1 MEIYVMKKKF
11 VLTLALV
18 LMVAVTL
25 TAAPIELGGEFTA
38 SRTFTFDPTAVAV
51 ASSLELNG
59 LSVSG
64 DFWKISVSSGAIAFD
79 SVANNA
85 SAEIYLDKALAEQG
99 IDMGDITLTLGVGD
113 KGNSDLMHVYYDDP
127 SKIVAMTG
135 IAMGTT
141 DLTVGYT
148 DMVTAKAAV
157 SFDTTN
163 NPVALSATFAPLDGV
178 KAAAGFTNYAGP
190 TETKGA
196 MAVSAS
202 VDVAALAGIEDIG
215 LSAYV
220 YDGFYFDSSDN
231 YLDVAVQ
238 ASYTDIDVTVA
249 MNTNTATDKTGMFVE
264 GSYGGIENV
273 GLSAKLSLADL
284 TGTIATTIE
293 AGGNYSMGGVKYA
306 LDAMYVVDGAFSLTP
321 SVTIG
326 F

>member
-1 MEIYVMKKKF
+1 MKKKF

-38 SRTFTFDPTAVAV
+38 SRTFTFDPTTVAV

-64 DFWKISVSSGAIAFD
+64 DFWKLSFSDAPLNFGYVG
-79 SVANNA
+79 NNA
-85 SAEIYLDKALAEQG
+85 AAEIYLDKALAAQG
-99 IDMGDITLTLGVGD
+99 VDMGDITLTLGVGD
-113 KGNSDLMHVYYDDP
+113 KGSSDLMHVYYDDP
-127 SKIVAMTG
+127 SKIVGMVG
-135 IAMGTT
+135 IAQGTT

-178 KAAAGFTNYAGP
+178 KAAAGFTNYAGA

-220 YDGFYFDSSDN
+220 YDGFYFDSSNN

-306 LDAMYVVDGAFSLTP
+306 LDAKYVVDGAFSLTP